1 MLNELAARIRFHN
14 DKQGFTVTK
23 ENIDQ
28 KLLLAVSEVCEAQEE
43 LRDGHTFEEV
53 YYADMAGLPFSA
65 KFDLIHN
72 FPTDKKPEGFSVE
85 IADAIIRLLDIC
97 HATGINIDQVIELK
111 LAYNQTRPLKHG
123 RQF

>member
-14 DKQGFTVTK
+14 DAKGFTITK

-28 KLLLAVSEVCEAQEE
+28 KLLLGVSEICEAHEE

-53 YYADMAGLPFSA
+53 YYEGMTGLPFSA
-65 KFDLIHN
+65 KFDLIPN
-72 FPTDKKPEGFSVE
+72 FPSDKKPEGFAVE

-97 HATGINIDQVIELK
+97 HATGINIDEVVELK
-111 LAYNQTRPLKHG
+111 LAYNQTRPPKHG